1 MTSSGQ
7 VKFKE
12 IRKMLDACAPGAVIE
27 HKLHHTW
34 ITWGGKTYRG
44 LPLGAHGSR
53 KNPEIEVGHVKRMAR
68 FFEILPCA
76 RKEIE
81 ALR

>member
-7 VKFKE
+7 VRFKE
-12 IRKMLDACAPGAVIE
+12 IKRMLDACAPGAVIE

-34 ITWGGKTYRG
+34 ITYGGKTFRG
-44 LPLGAHGSR
+44 LPLGKHGTR
-53 KNPEIEVGHVKRMAR
+53 KNPEIETGHVKTMAR

-76 RKEIE
+76 RREIE

>member
-1 MTSSGQ
+1 MSSSGL

-12 IRKMLDACAPGAVIE
+12 IKAMLDVCAPGAVIE

-34 ITWGGKTYRG
+34 ITWSGRTYRG
-44 LPLGAHGSR
+44 LPLGKHGHRRNS
-53 KNPEIEVGHVKRMAR
+53 EIQVGHVKRMAR
-68 FFEILPCA
+68 FFEILYCA
-76 RKEIE
+76 KQEIP